1 MARTKQT
8 ERKQPKVKR
17 RRADAHV
24 PRTSWNCPWLHCGK
38 AFLHRQGLSR
48 HMFQKH
54 GIRPGQFKKGH
65 FQNEGRIISEFHSAG
80 ASSPLVREIVAG
92 IPTMGTLVP
101 GSESPETQAAV
112 ASILPMSDDILWY
125 DDLRDVEPDS
135 DIDNVI
141 VINQSTL
148 LDEPAAYAEGD
159 TPDSPL
165 SFDEI
170 AEGTREQNEPV
181 PGPSRRLSFRRVR
194 VSDSGTGSL
203 TQPVPKAHPP
213 AARSVG
219 KNFVKLRQLWEVGH
233 EAASW
238 PKSHSE
244 ISNIDLARA
253 LDNLPSIS
261 AKKGSNLVGRHFGIP
276 VSQRMSL
283 RQRASAMIEVE
294 GLIFNKIRKLLPPS
308 DSDLPAAMAFAE
320 KVRELCEKAN
330 LRPTPVPFE

>member
-1 MARTKQT
+1 MR
-8 ERKQPKVKR
+8 
-17 RRADAHV
+17 DA
-24 PRTSWNCPWLHCGK
+24 L
-38 AFLHRQGLSR
+38 FLNFSLPALLRL
-48 HMFQKH
+48 
-54 GIRPGQFKKGH
+54 
-65 FQNEGRIISEFHSAG
+65 
-80 ASSPLVREIVAG
+80 LVREIVAG

-253 LDNLPSIS
+253 LDNLPSVS
-261 AKKGSNLVGRHFGIP
+261 AKKGSDLVGRHFGIP

-283 RQRASAMIEVE
+283 RQRASAMIEME